1 MNIVKLK
8 VVATL
13 EQTAASI
20 NRQFE
25 IAEKEYEKGRGA
37 RAKERYARVTAGLQL
52 LDARQRVELGRET
65 NMGWEEW
72 CEQNIDRG
80 QRDIRAVMALATK
93 VRDNAAAEQVVEQER
108 AVNREKQRKSRAD
121 RSDRPS
127 VTPLSRRVEMALGL
141 VQAMTP
147 DEFAQFYAQ
156 LVHRFDLRRL
166 SGEIEETK

>member
-72 CEQNIDRG
+72 CEHNIDRS
-80 QRDIRAVMALATK
+80 QSDIRAVMALAVK
-93 VRDNAAAEQVVEQER
+93 VREKGVINLNVR
-108 AVNREKQRKSRAD
+108 AHIHAPDYSRGGAK
-121 RSDRPS
+121 RSR
-127 VTPLSRRVEMALGL
+127 
-141 VQAMTP
+141 
-147 DEFAQFYAQ
+147 YA
-156 LVHRFDLRRL
+156 
-166 SGEIEETK
+166 